1 MSSIY
6 QDAWDKAWHAF
17 EVVRAEVET
26 YDRAVWRPAY
36 DAAQAGG
43 PPIPKHI
50 DASMQ
55 RLVDAQCQADEAI
68 IATPAPDL
76 TTAIWKLDYARER
89 WADCEDLPQDWWKAI
104 MSDLHRLETAVQAP
118 QTTWRNNLEA
128 WQLAHKQFHEWRGP
142 DDVPSDLCDTETA
155 TWRKMLDTPAP
166 DLPALRIKLEQLLKV
181 DGGVKAT
188 NAWDADEVR
197 QTIADV
203 ARLLADA

>member
-1 MSSIY
+1 MSSSY

-36 DAAQAGG
+36 VAAQAGG

-55 RLVDAQCQADEAI
+55 RLVDAQCQAADAI

-76 TTAIWKLDYARER
+76 TAAIWKLDYARER
-89 WADCEDLPQDWWKAI
+89 WADCADLPQDWWQAI
-104 MSDLHRLETAVQAP
+104 MGDLRRLESTSQDP

-128 WQLAHKQFHEWRGP
+128 WQLAHKNFHAWQGP
-142 DDVPSDLCDTETA
+142 DDVSDELCDAETEA
-155 TWRKMLDTPAP
+155 WREMLDTPAP
-166 DLPALRIKLEQLLKV
+166 DRAALRMKLEQLLKI
-181 DGGVKAT
+181 DSGLSAT